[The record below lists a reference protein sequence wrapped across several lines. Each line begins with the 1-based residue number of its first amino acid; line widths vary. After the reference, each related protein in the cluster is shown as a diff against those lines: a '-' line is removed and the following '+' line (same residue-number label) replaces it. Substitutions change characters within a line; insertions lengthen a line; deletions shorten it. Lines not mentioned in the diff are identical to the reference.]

1 MGDMPIHE
9 RKICALVMEIRMHI
23 ILLRASGSLPVIE
36 KPDQFRSTWERGE
49 AHGMIRI
56 ARLVDMLV

>member
-9 RKICALVMEIRMHI
+9 RKIRALVMEVGMHV
-23 ILLRASGSLPVIE
+23 ILLRASGTFAVIE
-36 KPDQFRSTWERGE
+36 KPDQIRSTPERGE

-56 ARLVDMLV
+56 ARFVDVLV